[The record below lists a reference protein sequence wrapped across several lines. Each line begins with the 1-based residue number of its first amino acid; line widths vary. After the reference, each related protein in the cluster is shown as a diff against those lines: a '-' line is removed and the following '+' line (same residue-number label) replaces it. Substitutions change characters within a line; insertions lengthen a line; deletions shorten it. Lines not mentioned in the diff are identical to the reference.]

1 MALYNWQRAAAAR
14 VAAACGMAAIDAAAA
29 ATMAVDRSVRVYV

>member
-14 VAAACGMAAIDAAAA
+14 VAAACGMVAIDAAA